1 MKRLSYAL
9 LRNELSAKLC
19 VLTAFPVFVKIASTL
34 NKHRKT
40 ITARAAILEVL
51 IEPQRIAMPLKATSV
66 RLDDETLT
74 RVGEMAKAMDRP
86 RAWLMAEAIKQYVA
100 REEWFI
106 REVEKGVKAADEGR
120 LSDHADVKAKWEAKR
135 AAQMD

>member
-1 MKRLSYAL
+1 MA
-9 LRNELSAKLC
+9 
-19 VLTAFPVFVKIASTL
+19 
-34 NKHRKT
+34 
-40 ITARAAILEVL
+40 
-51 IEPQRIAMPLKATSV
+51 LKATSV

-74 RVGEMAKAMDRP
+74 RVGQMAEAMDRP

-106 REVEKGVKAADEGR
+106 NEVEKGVKAPDEGR
-120 LSDHADVKAKWEAKR
+120 LIDHKDVKAKWEAKR

>member
-1 MKRLSYAL
+1 MKPRL
-9 LRNELSAKLC
+9 
-19 VLTAFPVFVKIASTL
+19 
-34 NKHRKT
+34 
-40 ITARAAILEVL
+40 AILEVL
-51 IEPQRIAMPLKATSV
+51 REPRSITMPLKATSV

-74 RVGEMAKAMDRP
+74 RVGQMAEAMDRP

-106 REVEKGVKAADEGR
+106 REVEKGVKAADEGG
-120 LSDHADVKAKWEAKR
+120 LIDHADIKTKWKAKR

>member
-1 MKRLSYAL
+1 MGDRL
-9 LRNELSAKLC
+9 
-19 VLTAFPVFVKIASTL
+19 
-34 NKHRKT
+34 
-40 ITARAAILEVL
+40 AIVEVL
-51 IEPQRIAMPLKATSV
+51 REPRRIAMPLKATSV
-66 RLDDETLT
+66 RLDNDTLT
-74 RVGEMAKAMDRP
+74 RVGQMAEAMNRP

-120 LSDHADVKAKWEAKR
+120 LIDHADIKAKWEAKR